1 MTPNTP
7 FLTLT
12 FVLHESNFAPNIISL
27 HQKGLKLKKMY
38 KMKNFLMAASFAII
52 ALSTNS
58 IFAQTTNLNVNLAN
72 VYSIEV
78 TNPTVTI
85 AMNTAA
91 NFTEGNTTGS
101 LPNHVKVSATNGYKV
116 TIQAATDLTSPG
128 NDVIPV
134 STVVVKTTPGTFSGA
149 PGSIDAGSNAAFP
162 ANAPA
167 LSVTTPVELISST
180 TGDIRGFNVQYTI
193 PPVSAPVYL
202 NKPEAVYSTLLTYT
216 IVAN

>member
-1 MTPNTP
+1 MR
-7 FLTLT
+7 
-12 FVLHESNFAPNIISL
+12 
-27 HQKGLKLKKMY
+27 
-38 KMKNFLMAASFAII
+38 NFLKAAAFAIV
-52 ALSTNS
+52 ALSANS

-85 AMNTAA
+85 LMNSAA
-91 NFTEGNTTGS
+91 NFTQGNTTGS
-101 LPNHVKVSATNGYKV
+101 LPNHIKVSATGGYKV
-116 TIQAATDLTSPG
+116 SIQAATELTSTA

-134 STVVVKTTPGTFSGA
+134 STVVVSTTPGTFSGA
-149 PGSIDAGSNAAFP
+149 AGSVDPGSNAAFP

-167 LSVTTPVELISST
+167 LSVTAPVELISST

-193 PPVSAPVYL
+193 PAVSAPVYL
-202 NKPEAVYSTLLTYT
+202 NKPAAVYNTLLTYT

>member
-1 MTPNTP
+1 MTLKSLL
-7 FLTLT
+7 LTLT
-12 FVLHESNFAPNIISL
+12 FVTHESNFAPNKLSL
-27 HQKGLKLKKMY
+27 YYLELKLKKNY

-52 ALSTNS
+52 ALSTS
-58 IFAQTTNLNVNLAN
+58 SAFAQTTNLNVNVAN

-85 AMNTAA
+85 GMNTAA
-91 NFTEGNTTGS
+91 NFTNGNTTGT

-149 PGSIDAGSNAAFP
+149 AGSIDAGSNAAFP

-167 LSVTTPVELISST
+167 LSVTTPVELI
-180 TGDIRGFNVQYTI
+180 
-193 PPVSAPVYL
+193 
-202 NKPEAVYSTLLTYT
+202 
-216 IVAN
+216 